1 MGDFSLDL
9 PRTEEI
15 KKEVEKELA
24 PTNEDKEL
32 IDNTMKEKA
41 DMIMGVD
48 LDSLAERREFVQVIE
63 TFGADIIKKSSVKN
77 SILQKRMGGF
87 QQGRRGKQ
95 VRFHV
100 VWLIFP

>member
-32 IDNTMKEKA
+32 IDNTMKA
-41 DMIMGVD
+41 SIWI
-48 LDSLAERREFVQVIE
+48 LWRREE
-63 TFGADIIKKSSVKN
+63 N
-77 SILQKRMGGF
+77 LYR
-87 QQGRRGKQ
+87 
-95 VRFHV
+95 
-100 VWLIFP
+100 

>member
-41 DMIMGVD
+41 R
-48 LDSLAERREFVQVIE
+48 LLAR
-63 TFGADIIKKSSVKN
+63 
-77 SILQKRMGGF
+77 IL
-87 QQGRRGKQ
+87 
-95 VRFHV
+95 
-100 VWLIFP
+100 

>member
-41 DMIMGVD
+41 EMIMGVD
-48 LDSLAERREFVQVIE
+48 LDSHAERREFLHVIE
-63 TFGADIIKKSSVKN
+63 TVGADIIKN
-77 SILQKRMGGF
+77 S
-87 QQGRRGKQ
+87 
-95 VRFHV
+95 
-100 VWLIFP
+100 

>member
-24 PTNEDKEL
+24 PTNEDKAL

-41 DMIMGVD
+41 EMIMGVD
-48 LDSLAERREFVQVIE
+48 LDSLRCV
-63 TFGADIIKKSSVKN
+63 
-77 SILQKRMGGF
+77 
-87 QQGRRGKQ
+87 
-95 VRFHV
+95 
-100 VWLIFP
+100 

>member
-41 DMIMGVD
+41 EMIMGVD
-48 LDSLAERREFVQVIE
+48 LDSLAERRE
-63 TFGADIIKKSSVKN
+63 
-77 SILQKRMGGF
+77 LYR
-87 QQGRRGKQ
+87 
-95 VRFHV
+95 
-100 VWLIFP
+100 